1 MKNLFSIKK
10 ICLMTPLFL
19 LMHSTMKAAGTEAQ
33 PSFWANGPLMLMLL
47 SAIILLI
54 VIIILGK
61 IVSGLIERDTNE
73 VWQKIKENKKLGMLL
88 VLLFS
93 SLTGFS
99 QEVAAEAPKAD
110 TGQMFGMDATLFWVM
125 FGVLLFEFI
134 VVCILSYVLFSFLV
148 KKGLI
153 APAAS
158 RLPKWMQFNAMLGND
173 IPLEKDA
180 ELLTDHDYD
189 GIQELDNG
197 MPPMLKYIFVIT
209 VLASVV
215 YWINYHVL
223 EASPLPLQE
232 YEIEL
237 EQAAIAKEAYLKKA
251 GNSVDENT
259 VTLLTDA
266 SMLAAGEKVYT
277 TNCVACHGDKGQGG
291 VGPNFT
297 DQYWLH
303 GGDIKSVFKV
313 VKYGVAAKG
322 MRSWQSEIK
331 PGDMQAVAS
340 YILTKLGGTNVAGG
354 KAPQGELY
362 TGAVADT
369 VNVVKDSVM
378 TGVSDTTKK

>member
-1 MKNLFSIKK
+1 
-10 ICLMTPLFL
+10 
-19 LMHSTMKAAGTEAQ
+19 
-33 PSFWANGPLMLMLL
+33 
-47 SAIILLI
+47 
-54 VIIILGK
+54 
-61 IVSGLIERDTNE
+61 
-73 VWQKIKENKKLGMLL
+73 
-88 VLLFS
+88 
-93 SLTGFS
+93 
-99 QEVAAEAPKAD
+99 
-110 TGQMFGMDATLFWVM
+110 
-125 FGVLLFEFI
+125 
-134 VVCILSYVLFSFLV
+134 
-148 KKGLI
+148 
-153 APAAS
+153 
-158 RLPKWMQFNAMLGND
+158 
-173 IPLEKDA
+173 
-180 ELLTDHDYD
+180 
-189 GIQELDNG
+189 
-197 MPPMLKYIFVIT
+197 MLKYIFVIT
-209 VLASVV
+209 VLASVI
-215 YWINYHVL
+215 YWVNYHVI

-232 YEIEL
+232 YELEL

-266 SMLAAGEKVYT
+266 SMLAAGEKVYA

-362 TGAVADT
+362 TGAVTDT
-369 VNVVKDSVM
+369 LNAVKDSVM

>member
-10 ICLMTPLFL
+10 ICLMTLLFL
-19 LMHSTMKAAGTEAQ
+19 LMHSTMQAAGNEAQ
-33 PSFWANGPLMLMLL
+33 TSFWANGPLMLMLL
-47 SAIILLI
+47 SAMILLVVI
-54 VIIILGK
+54 VILGK

-73 VWQKIKENKKLGMLL
+73 VWKKIKENKKMGMLL
-88 VLLFS
+88 LLLFS

-99 QEVAAEAPKAD
+99 QEVAAVAPKAD

-158 RLPKWMQFNAMLGND
+158 RLPKWLQFNAMLGND

-209 VLASVV
+209 VFAAVI
-215 YWINYHVL
+215 YWINYHVI

-362 TGAVADT
+362 TGAVTDT
-369 VNVVKDSVM
+369 LNAVKDSVM

>member
-10 ICLMTPLFL
+10 ISLITLLFL
-19 LMHSTMKAAGTEAQ
+19 LMHTTMQAAGTGTQ
-33 PSFWANGPLMLMLL
+33 TSFWANGPLILMLL
-47 SAIILLI
+47 SAIILLVVI
-54 VIIILGK
+54 VILGK
-61 IVSGLIERDTNE
+61 IVSGLIEKDTNDI
-73 VWQKIKENKKLGMLL
+73 WKRIKDNKKLGMLL

-93 SLTGFS
+93 SVQGFS
-99 QEVAAEAPKAD
+99 AEAAAEAPKAS
-110 TGQMFGMDATLFWVM
+110 TGLMFGMDTTLFLVM
-125 FGVLLFEFI
+125 LGVLLFEFI
-134 VVCILSYVLFSFLV
+134 VVCVLSYVLFSFLV
-148 KKGLI
+148 KKGHI
-153 APAAS
+153 APVAS
-158 RLPKWMQFNAMLGND
+158 RMPKWLQFNTMLGND

-209 VLASVV
+209 VIAAFA
-215 YWINYHVL
+215 YWINYHVIG
-223 EASPLPLQE
+223 ASPLPLQE

-266 SMLAAGEKVYT
+266 NLLAAGEKVYV

-297 DQYWLH
+297 DNYWLH
-303 GGDIKSVFKV
+303 GGDIKSVFKI

-331 PGDMQAVAS
+331 PGDMQAVSS
-340 YILTKLGGTNVAGG
+340 YILSKLGGTNVAGG
-354 KAPQGELY
+354 KAPQGELF
-362 TGAVADT
+362 TPASTDSVS
-369 VNVVKDSVM
+369 VIKDSIM
-378 TGVSDTTKK
+378 AGVVDTTKK